1 MWKEFREFA
10 VKGNVIDLAVGV
22 IIGGAF
28 GKIVTSLVED
38 ILLPPLTFL
47 TGNLKGVTEKFLALD
62 GKDYATLDVAKK
74 AGAPVLAW
82 GNFLNN
88 VLQFLIIAFAV
99 FLIVKAINRVR
110 RVLEAEKGGAVAT
123 IAVKEDNAEKQVAQ
137 NARIISLLEKI
148 AEKP

>member
-47 TGNLKGVTEKFLALD
+47 TGNVKGIANKFIALD
-62 GKDYATLDVAKK
+62 GKDYPTLEAAKA
-74 AGAPVLAW
+74 AGAPILAW
-82 GNFLNN
+82 GSFLNN

-110 RVLEAEKGGAVAT
+110 RVLETEDKSGAPV
-123 IAVKEDNAEKQVAQ
+123 AVKEDNAEKQVAQ
-137 NARIISLLEKI
+137 NARMIALLEKI
-148 AEKP
+148 ADKP

>member
-47 TGNLKGVTEKFLALD
+47 TGNVKGIAEKFVALD
-62 GKDYATLDVAKK
+62 GKEYASLDAAKT

-88 VLQFLIIAFAV
+88 VLQFVIIAFAV

-110 RVLEAEKGGAVAT
+110 RVLEAEGESAPPL
-123 IAVKEDNAEKQVAQ
+123 AVKEDHAEKQVAQ
-137 NARIISLLEKI
+137 NTRMIALLEKI
-148 AEKP
+148 ADKP